1 MKKTII
7 LLLLL
12 IIAVGLKAQKKQLF
26 DGGMMVHTGYLIDN
40 IPALDYKASGMSFGL
55 GGVLRFHIGDHVR
68 LGGEGYVS
76 TLPQKRNG
84 SYVRMGWGGVV
95 ADFYW
100 PIKRWAPYAGLCVGG
115 GKTSTLLVLDGSDSD
130 WESETNAVVHKE
142 PFFFVN
148 PYLGVEFAL
157 TEAVHLTLKADH
169 LFPFKGEA
177 VPKGVRVYFG
187 FVFSH

>member
-1 MKKTII
+1 MKKTAL

-12 IIAVGLKAQKKQLF
+12 IFAVSLQAQKKQLF

-40 IPALDYKASGMSFGL
+40 ILALDYKASGMSFGL
-55 GGVLRFHIGDHVR
+55 GGVLHFHIGDHVR

-84 SYVRMGWGGVV
+84 GYVRMGWGGMV

-115 GKTSTLLVLDGSDSD
+115 GKTSTLLVLDGSDCD
-130 WESETNAVVHKE
+130 WESEANAVVHKE
-142 PFFFVN
+142 PFSFVN

-157 TEAVHLTLKADH
+157 TETVHLTLKADH
-169 LFPFKGEA
+169 LFPFKDKT

-187 FVFSH
+187 FVFAH

>member
-1 MKKTII
+1 MAIVP
-7 LLLLL
+7 L
-12 IIAVGLKAQKKQLF
+12 ARAQSQERQLF
-26 DGGMMVHTGYLIDN
+26 DGGMMVHTGYLQGHFN
-40 IPALDYKASGMSFGL
+40 ALDYNAKGMTFGL
-55 GGVLRFHIGDHVR
+55 GGVIRFHLGKHLR

-100 PIKRWAPYAGLCVGG
+100 PVKRWSPYAGVCVGG
-115 GKTSTLLVLDGSDSD
+115 GKASTLLVLDGSDSD
-130 WESETNAVVHKE
+130 WEAETNAVVHKE
-142 PFFFVN
+142 HFFFVN

-169 LFPFKGEA
+169 IFPFKGEA
-177 VPKGVRVYFG
+177 VPKGVRIYFG
-187 FVFSH
+187 FVFAH

>member
-1 MKKTII
+1 MKKSALI
-7 LLLLL
+7 LLLL
-12 IIAVGLKAQKKQLF
+12 IFAISLKAQKKQLF
-26 DGGMMVHTGYLIDN
+26 DGGMMVHTGYLFDN

-55 GGVLRFHIGDHVR
+55 GGVLR

-84 SYVRMGWGGVV
+84 SHVRMGWGGMV

-100 PIKRWAPYAGLCVGG
+100 PIKRWAPYVGLCVGG
-115 GKTSTLLVLDGSDSD
+115 GKTSTLLVLDGSDRD
-130 WESETNAVVHKE
+130 WEAETNAVVHKE

-157 TEAVHLTLKADH
+157 TDAVHLTLKADH
-169 LFPFKGEA
+169 LFPFKAEA
-177 VPKGVRVYFG
+177 VPAGVRVYFG
-187 FVFSH
+187 FVFAH